1 MPTFPCALGRWC
13 FCCKMDAV
21 RTEDSVL
28 SPAVG
33 PRKAGRGVGE
43 QPNPPT
49 RLSDTAS
56 LVPLWNSRLPSAGA
70 PQGGLA
76 GAWLAAL
83 SGSTAACSKWFC
95 PLCLN
100 MASSGHTSERMPTCS
115 QRADVYIRTGAL
127 REGEGQ

>member
-1 MPTFPCALGRWC
+1 MFYRPLWAPGRPGEGSGSSPIRPPA
-13 FCCKMDAV
+13 AV
-21 RTEDSVL
+21 IR
-28 SPAVG
+28 
-33 PRKAGRGVGE
+33 
-43 QPNPPT
+43 
-49 RLSDTAS
+49 SDTAS

-76 GAWLAAL
+76 GAWLAAP

-127 REGEGQ
+127 QEGEGQ